1 MRDEYYTK
9 ARCQGEDWEGMEV
22 DVAEKK
28 GKKCCLP
35 RVVKGYK
42 KWACNSCTFL
52 NPPSASV
59 CKVCEKPW
67 EPTLEDLAASA
78 SAAAEE
84 KQFEITMPDGFEL
97 LPHER
102 PAISKMDTSSSS
114 SSSSSSSLSSAISSS
129 VDDILN
135 VVSLMLFY
143 NFKNLCCHSQLI

>member
-84 KQFEITMPDGFEL
+84 KQFEIDETPKNIESAVQGL
-97 LPHER
+97 LK
-102 PAISKMDTSSSS
+102 SFWGSNGSSSGKKS
-114 SSSSSSSLSSAISSS
+114 NSQPTS
-129 VDDILN
+129 VMDI
-135 VVSLMLFY
+135 
-143 NFKNLCCHSQLI
+143 H